1 MEEKLEKFISHLKV
15 LVELERKAEIEAMRL
30 EMKRLSGREREKVGR
45 AVLGLNGKVVG
56 EELGYFLVKYG
67 RDREIKT
74 EISVGDLVVVSRRDP
89 LKSDLVGTV
98 VEKGK
103 RFITV
108 ALETVPEWALK
119 GIRIDLYANDITFKR
134 WLENLN
140 NLRESGRKALELYL
154 GLREPGESEPVE
166 FEPFDRS
173 LNASQRRA
181 IARALGSPDFFLI
194 HGPFGTGKTRTL
206 AELIMQEVE
215 RGNRVL
221 ATAESNVAVDN
232 LVERLVDSGLKVV
245 RVGHPS
251 RVSKALHE
259 TTLAYLITQHELYG
273 ELRELRVIGQ
283 NLKEKRDTF
292 TKPAPKYRRG
302 LSDREI
308 LRLASKGIGVRGV
321 PARLIR
327 EMAEWIKINQQ
338 VQKTFDDARKLE
350 ERIAREIIRDA
361 DVVLTTNS
369 SAGLDV
375 VDYGD
380 YDVAVIDEATQATIP
395 SVLIPINRAGRFV
408 LAGDHRQLPPT
419 ILSEKAK
426 GLSRTLFEGLIE
438 RYPEKSEMLTVQ
450 YRMNKRLMEF
460 PSGEF
465 YGGRIEAHESVRNIT
480 LSDLGVSEPSFG
492 GPWDAVLKPENVLV
506 FIDTSKRED
515 RFERQ
520 RYGSESRENPLEAG
534 LVKETVE
541 RLLKMG
547 VKPEWIGVITPYD
560 DQRDLISSLLPEEV
574 EVKTVDGYQGREKEV
589 IVLSFVRSNRRGEL
603 GFLKDLRRLNVS
615 LTRAKRK
622 LILIGDSST
631 LSAHPTYKRLVEFV
645 GEKGTVVDTRKLT
658 GIPPEMTPESI
669 RRIPGISRTEESTDV
684 PDGVEEVRKRDRKR
698 TRSIYRD
705 TPSNHF

>member
-1 MEEKLEKFISHLKV
+1 MDEKLGKFISRLKV
-15 LVELERKAEIEAMRL
+15 LVEMERKAEIEAMRA

-45 AVLGLNGKVVG
+45 AILGLNGKIVG

-67 RDREIKT
+67 REREIKT
-74 EISVGDLVVVSRRDP
+74 EISVGDLVVISKRDP

-108 ALETVPEWALK
+108 ALETVPDWALK
-119 GIRIDLYANDITFKR
+119 GVRLDLYANDITFKR

-140 NLRESGRKALELYL
+140 NLRESGRKALEFYL
-154 GLREPGESEPVE
+154 GLREPEESKPVE
-166 FEPFDRS
+166 FEPFDKN

-181 IARALGSPDFFLI
+181 VAKALGSHDFFLI

-206 AELIMQEVE
+206 VELIRQEVE
-215 RGNRVL
+215 RGHKVL

-232 LVERLVDSGLKVV
+232 LVERLANSGLKVI
-245 RVGHPS
+245 RIGHPS
-251 RVSKALHE
+251 RVSRALHS

-273 ELRELRVIGQ
+273 ELRELRVIGE

-302 LSDREI
+302 LTDKQI
-308 LRLASKGIGVRGV
+308 LRLAEKGIGTRGV

-327 EMAEWIKINQQ
+327 EMAQWLKINEQ

-350 ERIAREIIRDA
+350 ERIAREIIREA
-361 DVVLTTNS
+361 DVVLTTNA

-375 VDYGD
+375 VDYGS

-395 SVLIPINRAGRFV
+395 SVLIPINRAKRFV
-408 LAGDHRQLPPT
+408 LAGDHKQLPPT

-426 GLSRTLFEGLIE
+426 ELSNTLFEGLIE
-438 RYPEKSEMLTVQ
+438 RYPQKSEMLTVQ
-450 YRMNKRLMEF
+450 YRMNERLMEF
-460 PSGEF
+460 PSREF
-465 YGGRIEAHESVRNIT
+465 YGGKIQADESVRNIT
-480 LSDLGVSEPSFG
+480 LVDLGIRTPKEDNAWAEVFR
-492 GPWDAVLKPENVLV
+492 PENVLV
-506 FIDTSKRED
+506 FMDTAGRED

-520 RYGSESRENPLEAG
+520 RYGSESRENPLEAR
-534 LVKETVE
+534 LVKEVVE
-541 RLLKMG
+541 RLLGLG

-560 DQRDLISSLLPEEV
+560 DQRDLISSLLPEGI

-589 IVLSFVRSNRRGEL
+589 IVLSFVRSNKKGEI

-622 LILIGDSST
+622 LVLIGDSST
-631 LSAHPTYKRLVEFV
+631 LSVHPTYKRLVDFV
-645 GEKGTVVDTRKLT
+645 REREIHIYVGSHL
-658 GIPPEMTPESI
+658 
-669 RRIPGISRTEESTDV
+669 
-684 PDGVEEVRKRDRKR
+684 GV
-698 TRSIYRD
+698 
-705 TPSNHF
+705 

>member
-1 MEEKLEKFISHLKV
+1 MTENEVLTKFITRLKE
-15 LVELERKAEIEAMRL
+15 LVELERRAEIEAMRR
-30 EMKRLSGREREKVGR
+30 EMRRLSGREREKLGR
-45 AVLGLNGKVVG
+45 AILGLNGKVVG
-56 EELGYFLVKYG
+56 EELGYFLVRYG

-74 EISVGDLVVVSRRDP
+74 EISVGDLVVISKRDP

-119 GIRIDLYANDITFKR
+119 GVRVDLYANDITFKR
-134 WLENLN
+134 WIENLN
-140 NLRESGRKALELYL
+140 NLRESEKKALEFYL
-154 GLREPGESEPVE
+154 GLREPEDGEQVD
-166 FEPFDRS
+166 FTPFDAG
-173 LNASQRRA
+173 LNTSQREA
-181 IARALGSPDFFLI
+181 IAKALGSPDFFLI

-206 AELIMQEVE
+206 AELIRQEVE
-215 RGNRVL
+215 RGHKVL

-232 LVERLVDSGLKVV
+232 IVERLAGSGVKVV

-251 RVSKALHE
+251 RVSKNLHE

-308 LRLASKGIGVRGV
+308 LRLASKGIGTRGV
-321 PARLIR
+321 SARLIR
-327 EMAEWIKINQQ
+327 EMAEWIKLNEQ
-338 VQKTFDDARKLE
+338 VGKTFEDAKKLE
-350 ERIAREIIRDA
+350 ERIAREILREA

-369 SAGLDV
+369 SAGLEA
-375 VDYGD
+375 VDYVS
-380 YDVAVIDEATQATIP
+380 YDVAIIDEATQATVP
-395 SVLIPINRAGRFV
+395 SVLIPINRAKRFV
-408 LAGDHRQLPPT
+408 LAGDHKQLPPT

-426 GLSRTLFEGLIE
+426 ELSKTLFEGLIE
-438 RYPEKSEMLTVQ
+438 RYPNKSAMLTVQ
-450 YRMNKRLMEF
+450 YRMNERLMEF
-460 PSGEF
+460 PSREF
-465 YGGRIEAHESVRNIT
+465 YGGRVVADESVRNIT
-480 LSDLGVSEPSFG
+480 LADLGVKAPDSKDIWKEI
-492 GPWDAVLKPENVLV
+492 LTPENVLV
-506 FIDTSKRED
+506 FIDTAGRED

-520 RYGSESRENPLEAG
+520 RRGSESRENPTEAK

-541 RLLKMG
+541 KLLGMG

-589 IVLSFVRSNRRGEL
+589 IILSFVRSNMGGEI
-603 GFLKDLRRLNVS
+603 GFLRDLRRLNVS

-631 LSAHPTYKRLVEFV
+631 LSVHPTYKRLVEFV
-645 GEKGTVVDTRKLT
+645 RERETMVDANRL
-658 GIPPEMTPESI
+658 
-669 RRIPGISRTEESTDV
+669 
-684 PDGVEEVRKRDRKR
+684 GV
-698 TRSIYRD
+698 
-705 TPSNHF
+705 

>member
-1 MEEKLEKFISHLKV
+1 M
-15 LVELERKAEIEAMRL
+15 ERKAEIEAMRL

-119 GIRIDLYANDITFKR
+119 GVRIDLYANDITFKR
-134 WLENLN
+134 WLENLEA
-140 NLRESGRKALELYL
+140 LRESGRKALELYL
-154 GLREPGESEPVE
+154 GLREPEESGEVE
-166 FEPFDRS
+166 FTPFDKS

-206 AELIMQEVE
+206 AELIRQEVE

-232 LVERLVDSGLKVV
+232 LVERLVDSGVKVV

-251 RVSKALHE
+251 RVSKSLHE
-259 TTLAYLITQHELYG
+259 TTLAYLITRHELYG
-273 ELRELRVIGQ
+273 ELRELHVIGQ
-283 NLKEKRDTF
+283 NLAEKRDTF
-292 TKPAPKYRRG
+292 TKPSPKYRRG

-308 LRLASKGIGVRGV
+308 LRLASKGIGTRGV
-321 PARLIR
+321 PARLIH
-327 EMAEWIKINQQ
+327 EMAEWIKINRQ
-338 VQKTFDDARKLE
+338 VQKTFDDAKKLE
-350 ERIAREIIRDA
+350 ERIAREIIREA

-375 VDYGD
+375 VDYGS
-380 YDVAVIDEATQATIP
+380 YDVAIIDEVTQATIP
-395 SVLIPINRAGRFV
+395 SVLIPINRARRFV
-408 LAGDHRQLPPT
+408 LAGDHKQLPPT

-426 GLSRTLFEGLIE
+426 ELGNTLFEGLIE
-438 RYPEKSEMLTVQ
+438 RYPGKSEMLTVQ
-450 YRMNKRLMEF
+450 YRMNERLMEF
-460 PSGEF
+460 PSREF
-465 YGGRIEAHESVRNIT
+465 YGGRIEADESIRAIT
-480 LSDLGVSEPSFG
+480 LADLGVKSPACDGLWNE
-492 GPWDAVLKPENVLV
+492 VLRPENVLV
-506 FIDTSKRED
+506 FVDTSGRED

-520 RYGSESRENPLEAG
+520 RYGSESRENPLEAR
-534 LVKETVE
+534 LVKEVVE
-541 RLLKMG
+541 KLLELG
-547 VKPEWIGVITPYD
+547 LNPEWIGVITPYD
-560 DQRDLISSLLPEEV
+560 DQRDLIRSLLPEEV

-589 IVLSFVRSNRRGEL
+589 IVLSFVRSNRKGEL

-631 LSAHPTYKRLVEFV
+631 LSVHPTYKRLVEFV
-645 GEKGTVVDTRKLT
+645 SERETVVDATGLT
-658 GIPPEMTPESI
+658 KPPSSMSI
-669 RRIPGISRTEESTDV
+669 DNVREILGISKTKDSIDV
-684 PDGVEEVRKRDRKR
+684 PEDAEKVREKDRDRM
-698 TRSIYRD
+698 RSIYEG
-705 TPSNHF
+705 TSYNPF